1 MHTVKSL
8 AVLFPAALLAVAAV
22 PASAQAISDVT
33 VRLSPE
39 LQKKA
44 AEENFGDRDL
54 ARLTADL
61 ERRTE
66 AALRRSGRLSADGGR
81 LDVVVEDLE
90 PTRPTFEQMG
100 AKPGL
105 SYDSVYTGRVRVGGE
120 YVAPDGAKKPLD
132 YDYEGDIRWS
142 AYGTTWSDAERGI
155 DRFADKVGRGDLPT
169 KR

>member
-1 MHTVKSL
+1 MRSVKTL
-8 AVLFPAALLAVAAV
+8 AYLVPTALLVAAALPAA
-22 PASAQAISDVT
+22 AQPVSDVT
-33 VRLSPE
+33 VRLSPD

-44 AEENFGDRDL
+44 AEQNFGDRDL

-66 AALRRSGRLSADGGR
+66 DALRRSGRLSADGGR

-90 PTRPTFEQMG
+90 PTRPTFEQLG

-105 SYDSVYTGRVRVGGE
+105 SYDSVYTGRLRVGGE
-120 YVAPDGAKKPLD
+120 YVAADGTKKPLD